1 VHEFGHFVAA
11 KVMGLKVKEFMFGLP
26 GPRIFS
32 FKWGE
37 TEYGATMVPFGGYVK
52 FAGVE
57 SELQLEE
64 DDEDKDT
71 PPERKYDTQPR
82 WKKAIIMFAGPLMNM
97 VLPVIIFAIILM
109 AQGIPHASNSNV
121 LGEIVEKSPAQE
133 AGLKKGDR
141 IVSIDGK
148 RVRTWEEVVNNLKDK
163 PEEQVTIVIS
173 RDGREITVNPTLDER
188 EGRGFLGISP
198 EIEYERMPPHT
209 ALYNGVLATYGVIK
223 LMVVTLYNVIAHRPE
238 ILVKDSAGP
247 VGIVYESAK
256 IVQQSIWRYMEIL
269 AFISVNIGIINLL
282 PIPPLDGGRLAILGV
297 EGIIRK
303 QINKKAVLAV
313 NAVGMALLLTL
324 MVYFVFA
331 DFNKIFRGIPFIGGG

>member
-1 VHEFGHFVAA
+1 
-11 KVMGLKVKEFMFGLP
+11 MGLKVKEFMFGLP

-82 WKKAIIMFAGPLMNM
+82 WRKAIIMFAGPLMNM

-121 LGEIVEKSPAQE
+121 LGEVVAKSPAQE
-133 AGLKKGDR
+133 AGLKEGDR
-141 IVSIDGK
+141 IISIDGN
-148 RVRTWEEVVNNLKDK
+148 RVKTWEEVVNNLKDK
-163 PEEQVTIVIS
+163 PEEKVTIVVS
-173 RDGREITVNPTLDER
+173 RDGKEITVEPTLDKR

-198 EIEYERMPPHT
+198 EIEYKRMPPHT

-223 LMVVTLYNVIAHRPE
+223 LMIVTLYNVIAHRPE
-238 ILVKDSAGP
+238 VLVKDSAGP
-247 VGIVYESAK
+247 VGIIYESAK
-256 IVQQSIWRYMEIL
+256 IVQQSIWRYLEIL